1 VSGERGTT
9 MTVYRRVGV
18 AAVVLSLATV
28 GGCAVTKANQA
39 ATTASASPIA
49 LASPSPTPT
58 PSPTPSPGECL
69 VGTWKQTDGTDRFKF
84 YSNVG
89 ELTFRTKG
97 AVRILRADGTG
108 TFKYAKTRYES
119 SYKGRSLALVFNGEL
134 DFKWSATESRLVY
147 GDVTRTTVT
156 ITAYESGSKVAS
168 TKDRT
173 GTRSI
178 PNTYSCS
185 TTTSK
190 ETGNTSEHHATW
202 TRV

>member
-1 VSGERGTT
+1 
-9 MTVYRRVGV
+9 MTVGKRLRLV
-18 AAVVLSLATV
+18 ASVLVLAGLSACSLTRANEAVLPTPVPVPVAESAT
-28 GGCAVTKANQA
+28 
-39 ATTASASPIA
+39 
-49 LASPSPTPT
+49 PTPT
-58 PSPTPSPGECL
+58 PTASPGDCL
-69 VGTWKQTDGTDRFKF
+69 VGTWKQTTGTDRFKF

-89 ELTFRTKG
+89 ELTFTTKG

-108 TFKYAKTRYES
+108 TFTYAKTRYES
-119 SYKGRSLALVFNGEL
+119 SYKGRGLALVFNGSM

-156 ITAYESGSKVAS
+156 IAAYESGSKVAS
-168 TKDRT
+168 QKDRT

-185 TTTSK
+185 ATTSK

-202 TRV
+202 TRVS